1 MLHRNHRTPAAVA
14 AMLACFAIAGPG
26 QADTTTTQT
35 TTTEVTTLGA
45 PGLTTPGTV
54 ISTTP
59 DAVTTTT
66 TTVAPVAI
74 AGSTSGTV
82 YFRTAQPEVLVL
94 TIETRR
100 KDLDKL
106 IDAARA
112 KGNIS
117 AKEADAM
124 KSELRRIAKET
135 GTNKI
140 TYERAVAYARDLD
153 LIGTK
158 VGTVVVT
165 GVPVYQPI
173 IVGSHFTVVNGQI
186 FVLDDL
192 SVRRSDLEARII
204 KDYLEGRLS
213 EDRAAKLRADLYAIG
228 ATQAIYSATGEL
240 DPVSSRKFYKE
251 MDKVASEL
259 ERYAGKDNN

>member
-1 MLHRNHRTPAAVA
+1 MLHRNYRTPAVVA
-14 AMLACFAIAGPG
+14 AMLSCLALAGPG
-26 QADTTTTQT
+26 QADTTTTST
-35 TTTEVTTLGA
+35 TTTEVTTLGTQ
-45 PGLTTPGTV
+45 GLTTPTTV

-59 DAVTTTT
+59 NAVTTTT
-66 TTVAPVAI
+66 TTIAPVAI
-74 AGSTSGTV
+74 AGSTTGTV

-100 KDLDKL
+100 KDLDKI
-106 IDAARA
+106 IDAAHA

-117 AKEADAM
+117 AKEAAAM

-153 LIGTK
+153 LIGTRA
-158 VGTVVVT
+158 GTVVVT
-165 GVPVYQPI
+165 GVPVYTPI
-173 IVGSHFTVVNGQI
+173 IAGSHFTVVNGQI

-213 EDRAAKLRADLYAIG
+213 DARAAKLRGELDSIG

-251 MDKVASEL
+251 MDQVASEL
-259 ERYAGKDNN
+259 EKYAGKDNN